1 MSDFP
6 LQMPEASYIQVDSN
20 SATKSFH
27 LAFILSFSSWK
38 IFVAREGCS
47 EGMKSQDCIVRSCH
61 ASSQRL
67 ISDKVRL
74 VHKAAAAQP
83 AEKSRVQGGQIP
95 CRR

>member
-20 SATKSFH
+20 CATESFH

-38 IFVAREGCS
+38 IFLAREGCS
-47 EGMKSQDCIVRSCH
+47 EGMKSQDCIVSDR
-61 ASSQRL
+61 ALSQRL